1 MNDFEIIKEF
11 LELPLETS
19 DPIFDKFINLP
30 NMDIVFRGTKP
41 YRFLYIRG
49 KRENKVLLVAHADT
63 VWDEY
68 YENDSDSHREVLFVD
83 GMFQSSS
90 EISGIGAD
98 DRAGC
103 AMLWL
108 LKDLGHSL
116 LITDGEEGGLMGSKW
131 LMNDISNIDIAQ
143 EINHKHQFMIQLDR
157 RYSSDFKCY
166 SVGTDEFRKYVQKMT
181 GYSEPDRIASTDIVQ
196 LCQNITG
203 VNLSVGYRYEHSYR
217 ESLSFSEWQN
227 TLNICRQWLSQP
239 NLPRFLRF

>member
-1 MNDFEIIKEF
+1 MNDFTTLKEF
-11 LELPLETS
+11 LELPLYNS
-19 DPIFDKFINLP
+19 DPIFDKFANLP
-30 NMDIVFRGTKP
+30 NMDIVLRGKKP
-41 YRFLYIRG
+41 HRFLYIRG
-49 KRENKVLLVAHADT
+49 KRENKVVLVAHADT

-68 YENDSDSHREVLFVD
+68 YSNDFDPQSQVLFID

-90 EISGIGAD
+90 DICGIGAD

-131 LMNDISNIDIAQ
+131 LMKDISNLDIAE

-166 SVGTDEFRKYVQKMT
+166 SVGTDEFREYVKKVT
-181 GYSEPDRIASTDIVQ
+181 GYSEPDRVASTDIVQ
-196 LCQNITG
+196 LCQDITG
-203 VNLSVGYRYEHSYR
+203 VNLSVGYRYEHSHK
-217 ESLSFSEWQN
+217 ECLSFAEWQN

-239 NLPRFLRF
+239 NLPRFSRY